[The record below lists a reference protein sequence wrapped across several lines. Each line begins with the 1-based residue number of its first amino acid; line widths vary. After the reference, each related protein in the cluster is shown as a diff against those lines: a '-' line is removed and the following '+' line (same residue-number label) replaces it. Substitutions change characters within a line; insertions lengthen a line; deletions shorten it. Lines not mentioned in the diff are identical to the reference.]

1 MEKED
6 ESFKKFLQFILDNA
20 ETPEGKA
27 IVLLDYGALKRA
39 KFDNVSGFLAN
50 FKQWKDDGVVRKLVS
65 AWKES
70 AEEENLYAEEESC
83 LVKKLKE
90 AKKRASEPNQA
101 KASDSAS
108 ESSSDASEL
117 SNLSIFKSLLI
128 EEGSADDNS
137 SSKASA
143 GNMTYS
149 DDNSSTHRS
158 IVQSLSFEND
168 LMDGLLYLLGLVG
181 DDESLKKNFLD
192 GNMTAK
198 DVVEALKGMKYTNTD
213 HHTHVFSRLEKLD
226 NAHLAAYLTDAF
238 GSNPSY
244 LSSDGS
250 SSGGTEIGSI

>member
-108 ESSSDASEL
+108 ESSSVASDL
-117 SNLSIFKSLLI
+117 SGLSIFKSLGLG
-128 EEGSADDNS
+128 EGSADDKS

-149 DDNSSTHRS
+149 DENSSTHRS
-158 IVQSLSFEND
+158 IVQSISFEND
-168 LMDGLLYLLGLVG
+168 LKEGLVYLLSLVE

-192 GNMTAK
+192 GYITAK
-198 DVVEALKGMKYTNTD
+198 EVVEELKGMKHTNTD
-213 HHTHVFSRLEKLD
+213 HTHVFGRLEKLD
-226 NAHLAAYLTDAF
+226 NAHQAAYLTEAF
-238 GSNPSY
+238 GSNTSY

-250 SSGGTEIGSI
+250 SSGVTEIGSI